1 MMRTRKVAITLLLLV
16 SCGSFAQR
24 ITDCLDCGWRFQDES
39 DIRLP
44 HTWNTDAYK
53 TSAYDQGEKTYTRLL
68 GVSAISP
75 LRRYFLK
82 IDAASKAS
90 SVFVNGCLA
99 GTHKGGYTAHTLD
112 ITPYLHSGKDN
123 SILIRVTNAD
133 RQVPPISA
141 DFTFMGGLYRH
152 VWLVSTPLQHFLL
165 TESGADRVRI
175 TPSDVSTNRAK
186 LRIGCKMVNDDGKKR
201 RCRLR
206 HTVYA
211 PDGSPLL
218 TSEKGVFLESK
229 RKVEVSDTH
238 FAIDHPELWTPETPK
253 LYRVVSELLTADG
266 KTVLDREEHKT
277 AFRQFRFDPE
287 QGFFL
292 NEKPYK
298 LRGVN
303 RHQDR
308 YPYGVALTDSM
319 HRKDMELIK
328 RMGANFVRLA
338 HYPQASA
345 VLDACDSLGL
355 LVWEEIPVINYVPDD
370 RKFAENAA
378 DNLREM
384 IRQHYN
390 HPSIILWGYMNEIL
404 LRTRAMYKDA
414 AALDSALTR
423 TLTLARQLEGI
434 VREEDPQR
442 ISVMALHG
450 SDEYNKA
457 GIADIPQVVGWNL
470 YQGWYGGELT
480 DFEKF
485 LDRQHREHSSRPLI
499 VSEWGAGSDLRL
511 HSDKPKPFDFSM
523 EYQQKYVEHYLPII
537 EATPYIAG
545 GAYWNFTDFSSA
557 ERAESMPHINN
568 KGLLTADR
576 RVKDVYYYFQ
586 SVWRNDIPV
595 VHIAARDW
603 PDRMTTERRQTIKVY
618 SNRKRVELLVNG
630 KSLGTKEPRNCLM
643 LFDVELAAGSNTLTA
658 YGWDEEGQRTEDT
671 AVIRYRQAPRPAT
684 SMPAD
689 RWELAINVGSDCT
702 YRSPSDGLTW
712 LPDRTYTESGWGYV
726 GGEARTTQGD
736 IEATEET
743 PLYQTMRAKL
753 QSYRFDVPPGSYE
766 VTLHWADK
774 PKKTEASAYLL
785 GKESGDSYQAFTRT
799 LRFTASTGYIAI
811 DFSQP
816 DMPQAL
822 SAITI
827 RKL

>member
-1 MMRTRKVAITLLLLV
+1 MMLLLLV
-16 SCGSFAQR
+16 SCESFAQR
-24 ITDCLDCGWRFQDES
+24 ITDCLDSGWRFQDES
-39 DIRLP
+39 DILLP
-44 HTWNTDAYK
+44 HTWNTDAYG
-53 TSAYDQGEKTYTRLL
+53 TNDYDQGEKTYTRPLD
-68 GVSAISP
+68 ISDNSP
-75 LRRYFLK
+75 FRRYFLK

-90 SVFVNGCLA
+90 SVFINGNLA
-99 GTHKGGYTAHTLD
+99 GMHKGGYTAHTLD
-112 ITPYLHSGKDN
+112 ITPYLHVGKDN
-123 SILIRVTNAD
+123 GVLIRVPNAD

-165 TESGADRVRI
+165 TELGADGVRI
-175 TPSDVSTNRAK
+175 TPSDVSPDKAK
-186 LRIGCKMVNDDGKKR
+186 LHIGCKMMNDDRRKR

-211 PDGSPLL
+211 PDGRLLL
-218 TSEKGVFLESK
+218 TAEKGVSLEPK
-229 RKVEVSDTH
+229 GMVEVPDMH
-238 FAIDHPELWTPETPK
+238 FTIDYPELWTPETPK
-253 LYRVVSELLTADG
+253 LYHVVSELLSADG
-266 KTVLDREEHKT
+266 KTVLDREDHKT
-277 AFRQFRFDPE
+277 AFRWVRFDSE

-292 NEKPYK
+292 NGKPYK

-338 HYPQASA
+338 HYPQAA
-345 VLDACDSLGL
+345 VVLDACDSLGL

-370 RKFAENAA
+370 RKFAEHAA

-414 AALDSALTR
+414 GTLAPALAR
-423 TLTLARQLEGI
+423 TLALARQLESI
-434 VREEDPQR
+434 VHEEDPQR

-450 SDEYNKA
+450 SDEYNKV
-457 GIADIPQVVGWNL
+457 GVADIPQVVGWNL

-485 LDRQHREHSSRPLI
+485 LDRQHREHPSRPLI
-499 VSEWGAGSDLRL
+499 VSEWGAGSDLSL
-511 HSDKPKPFDFSM
+511 HSDMPKPFDFSM
-523 EYQQKYVEHYLPII
+523 EYQQKYVEHYLPIM
-537 EATPYIAG
+537 EVTPYIAG

-576 RVKDVYYYFQ
+576 RIKDVYYYFQ
-586 SVWRNDIPV
+586 SVWRKDIPV

-603 PDRMTTERRQTIKVY
+603 PDRVSTESKQTIKVY
-618 SNRKRVELLVNG
+618 SNRKQVELLVNG
-630 KSLGTKEPRNCLM
+630 KSLGTKELQNCSA
-643 LFDVELAAGSNTLTA
+643 LFDVELAAGGNTLFA
-658 YGWDEEGQRTEDT
+658 CGWDEGGPHMKDSV
-671 AVIRYRQAPRPAT
+671 VIRYRQVSRPAD
-684 SMPAD
+684 SMSAD
-689 RWELAINVGSDCT
+689 HWELAVNVGSDCT
-702 YRSPSDGLTW
+702 YRSPSDHLTW
-712 LPDRTYTESGWGYV
+712 LPDRAYTKGGWGYV
-726 GGEARTTQGD
+726 GGETHATQGK
-736 IEATEET
+736 IEATGET
-743 PLYQTMRAKL
+743 PLYQIMRTNL
-753 QSYRFDVPPGSYE
+753 QFYQFDVAPGSYE
-766 VTLHWADK
+766 ITFHWVDK
-774 PKKTEASAYLL
+774 PKKIEASAYLL
-785 GKESGDSYQAFTRT
+785 GKDSGESYQAFTRT
-799 LRFTASTGYIAI
+799 MRLTTDTGHVII

-816 DMPQAL
+816 GMPQAL
-822 SAITI
+822 SAIAI